1 MRKVGLIMAIRNPF
15 TNKEQSETATIL
27 VVDDEVPVRTMMAK
41 MLQRSG
47 YTTLEAPGGKEALE
61 ICEQHIGIH
70 LLITDLTMP
79 GLNGFVGESLVFLGM
94 FDVRPALAVAG
105 TAGIVLG
112 AWYLLTMLRRVFF
125 GPVKEPIQHG
135 DEPVGDLNLR
145 ELAANQ
151 P

>member
-1 MRKVGLIMAIRNPF
+1 MAIRNPF

-79 GLNGFVGESLVFLGM
+79 GLNGFDLADQVGERWPELKILFMSGDANGYGLRRRIAERPFLGKP
-94 FDVRPALAVAG
+94 F
-105 TAGIVLG
+105 TA
-112 AWYLLTMLRRVFF
+112 
-125 GPVKEPIQHG
+125 
-135 DEPVGDLNLR
+135 DELR
-145 ELAANQ
+145 EKVRELVGNGAPSSGYLSA